1 MIARKIAIFLL
12 ALWLLALAALIL
24 GSLTG
29 CSTAAP
35 SPDLPRGR
43 PLFGPESSLFPDSP
57 PDDPEPESLADR
69 ALRLIK
75 IKGGLED
82 GELWLSA
89 TVAGLGPRAAL
100 TLLLP

>member
-1 MIARKIAIFLL
+1 MILRKIAVVLL

-35 SPDLPRGR
+35 ALPRGR
-43 PLFGPESSLFPDSP
+43 PLFGPESSLFPD
-57 PDDPEPESLADR
+57 DPEPESIADR

-75 IKGGLED
+75 IKGGLAD
-82 GELWLSA
+82 GELWLFA
-89 TVAGLGPRAAL
+89 TIAGVGPRAAL
-100 TLLLP
+100 SLLLP

>member
-1 MIARKIAIFLL
+1 MIIRKIAVAVLD
-12 ALWLLALAALIL
+12 LWLLALAALII

-29 CSTAAP
+29 CSTA
-35 SPDLPRGR
+35 SPALPRGR
-43 PLFGPESSLFPDSP
+43 PLGPDSSLFPDSP

-75 IKGGLED
+75 IKGGLSD

-89 TVAGLGPRAAL
+89 TVAGVGPRAAL
-100 TLLLP
+100 SLLLP